1 MFNNTRRRLVIL
13 NAAVFLLLL
22 SILSSLL
29 YVHMRYRLFHD
40 TDEILNQA
48 EHRIQSFHN
57 ISELLRSD
65 HPDPQQDERTTYL
78 FWDAQGQLIEQVPK
92 QSFSLGIAS
101 QFRNHP
107 DAQTVRTVTTD
118 KHSYRVLQFP
128 NQNQSSST
136 IASIGIVRSLEDVK
150 GTLRSLM
157 LDIAVGIVAGVIISI
172 LAGLFLAERAL
183 VPIRRSWEKQQRF
196 VADASHELRTPTA
209 VIHAQ
214 TELLFRHP
222 THSIEQESPNIAVI
236 LKESKRMGKLVEDL
250 LTLARSDSNQLQ
262 IQSST
267 IALDSL
273 LSEVI
278 DQFRLLA
285 DTQEIEIITDLHPPL
300 TLWGDEGRIR
310 QLLIIL
316 LDNALKYTPS
326 SGRIEVSG
334 RYQSNSV
341 YISILDTGC
350 GIAEDEL
357 PHIFERFYRG
367 DKVRSRTQGGTG
379 LGLSI
384 AQWIVDAH
392 GGVIR
397 VHSKVNT
404 GTKVE
409 LLFPRKHRG
418 QAETG
423 GLGKV

>member
-214 TELLFRHP
+214 TELLFRYP

-397 VHSKVNT
+397 VHSKVNA

>member
-1 MFNNTRRRLVIL
+1 MFNNTRRKLVIL

-22 SILSSLL
+22 SVLSSLL

-40 TDEILNQA
+40 TDEILKQA

-78 FWDAQGQLIEQVPK
+78 FWNAQGQLIEQVPK
-92 QSFSLGIAS
+92 QSFSLGTAI
-101 QFRNHP
+101 QFRDYT
-107 DAQTVRTVTTD
+107 DAVTVRTVTAD
-118 KHSYRVLQFP
+118 KRSYRVMQFP
-128 NQNQSSST
+128 NQNQKSGT

-150 GTLRSLM
+150 GTLHSLM
-157 LDIAVGIVAGVIISI
+157 WDIAAGIIAGVVISI
-172 LAGLFLAERAL
+172 FAGLFLAERAL
-183 VPIRRSWEKQQRF
+183 IPIRRSWEKQQRF

-209 VIHAQ
+209 VIQAQ

-222 THSIEQESPNIAVI
+222 AHSIEQESPNIAVI
-236 LKESKRMGKLVEDL
+236 LKESKRMGKLVDDL

-262 IQSST
+262 IQSS
-267 IALDSL
+267 IIGLDSL

-285 DTQEIEIITDLHPPL
+285 HTKEIEITTDLHSPL
-300 TLWGDEGRIR
+300 SLWGDEGRIR

-316 LDNALKYTPS
+316 LDNALKFTPS
-326 SGRIEVSG
+326 SGRIEVTG

-341 YISILDTGC
+341 YIRISDSGC
-350 GIAEDEL
+350 GITEEEL

-367 DKVRSRTQGGTG
+367 DQVRSRTQDGTG

-384 AQWIVDAH
+384 AQWIVNAH
-392 GGVIR
+392 GGIIR
-397 VHSKVNT
+397 VSSKENI

-409 LLFPRKHRG
+409 LLFPRKQRG
-418 QAETG
+418 PAESSG
-423 GLGKV
+423 VGRL

>member
-1 MFNNTRRRLVIL
+1 MFNKTRRRLVIL
-13 NAAVFLLLL
+13 NAAVFLLFL
-22 SILSSLL
+22 SVLSSLL

-40 TDEILNQA
+40 TDEILKKA
-48 EHRIQSFHN
+48 EQRIQSFHN
-57 ISELLRSD
+57 LSELLRSD

-78 FWDAQGQLIEQVPK
+78 FWNAQGQLFAQLPK
-92 QSFSLGIAS
+92 QAFSLEAAN
-101 QFRNHP
+101 QFRNHT
-107 DAQTVRTVTTD
+107 AGQLTSRTVAAN

-128 NQNQSSST
+128 IQNQRSGT
-136 IASIGIVRSLEDVK
+136 ITSIGIVRSLEDVQ
-150 GTLRSLM
+150 GTLRSLIW
-157 LDIAVGIVAGVIISI
+157 DIAAGILAGVFISI
-172 LAGLFLAERAL
+172 FAGLFLAERAL
-183 VPIRRSWEKQQRF
+183 IPIRRAWEKQQSF

-214 TELLFRHP
+214 TELLFRNP
-222 THSIEQESPNIAVI
+222 NHSIEQESPNIAVI
-236 LKESKRMGKLVEDL
+236 LKESKRMGKLVDDL

-273 LSEVI
+273 LTEVI

-285 DTQEIEIITDLHPPL
+285 DTKDIEIRTDLHRPL
-300 TLWGDEGRIR
+300 SLWGDEGRIR

-316 LDNALKYTPS
+316 LDNALKYTPP
-326 SGRIEVSG
+326 SGRIEVTG

-341 YISILDTGC
+341 YIGISDSGC
-350 GIAEDEL
+350 GISEDEL

-367 DKVRSRTQGGTG
+367 DKARTRTQGGTG

-384 AQWIVDAH
+384 AQWIVDTH

-409 LLFPRKHRG
+409 LLFPRKH
-418 QAETG
+418 
-423 GLGKV
+423 

>member
-214 TELLFRHP
+214 TELLFRYP

>member
-13 NAAVFLLLL
+13 NAAVFLLFLL
-22 SILSSLL
+22 ILSSLF
-29 YVHMRYRLFHD
+29 YVHIRYRLLHD
-40 TDEILNQA
+40 TDEILKLA
-48 EHRIQSFHN
+48 ERRIQSFHN
-57 ISELLRSD
+57 ISELFRSD

-78 FWDAQGQLIEQVPK
+78 FWDAQGQLIEQLPK
-92 QSFSLGIAS
+92 QSFSLGIAN
-101 QFRNHP
+101 QFRNDT
-107 DAQTVRTVTTD
+107 DALTVRTVNVD
-118 KHSYRVLQFP
+118 KHSYRILQYS
-128 NQNQSSST
+128 NQNQRSGV

-150 GTLRSLM
+150 GTLQVLKW
-157 LDIAVGIVAGVIISI
+157 DIAAGIIAGVVISI
-172 LAGLFLAERAL
+172 IAGLFLAGRAL

-209 VIHAQ
+209 IIHAQ
-214 TELLFRHP
+214 TELLLRHP
-222 THSIEQESPNIAVI
+222 AHSIEQESPNIAVI
-236 LKESKRMGKLVEDL
+236 LKESKRMGNLVDDL

-285 DTQEIEIITDLHPPL
+285 HTKEIEIITDLEKSL
-300 TLWGDEGRIR
+300 SLWGDEGRIR

-326 SGRIEVSG
+326 SGRIEVTG
-334 RYQSNSV
+334 HYQSNSIH
-341 YISILDTGC
+341 ISITDSGC

-367 DKVRSRTQGGTG
+367 DKSRSRSHGGTG

-384 AQWIVDAH
+384 AQWIVFAH

-397 VHSKVNT
+397 VNSIVNK

-409 LLFPRKHRG
+409 LLFPRKQR
-418 QAETG
+418 
-423 GLGKV
+423 

>member
-341 YISILDTGC
+341 YISISDSGC

>member
-1 MFNNTRRRLVIL
+1 MFNKTRRRLVIL
-13 NAAVFLLLL
+13 NAAVFFLFL
-22 SILSSLL
+22 SVLSSLL

-40 TDEILNQA
+40 TDEILKQA
-48 EHRIQSFHN
+48 EHRVQTYHN
-57 ISELLRSD
+57 LSELLRSND
-65 HPDPQQDERTTYL
+65 RDPQQDERTTYL
-78 FWDAQGQLIEQVPK
+78 FWNVHGQLIGQVPK
-92 QSFSLGIAS
+92 LSFSLETVD
-101 QFRNHP
+101 QFRNQT
-107 DAQTVRTVTTD
+107 DARTVRTITAD
-118 KHSYRVLQFP
+118 KHSYRILQFP
-128 NQNQSSST
+128 NLNQSSSI

-157 LDIAVGIVAGVIISI
+157 RDISVGIIAGVVISI
-172 LAGLFLAERAL
+172 FAGLFLAERAL
-183 VPIRRSWEKQQRF
+183 IPIRRAWEKQQRF

-209 VIHAQ
+209 IIHAQ

-222 THSIEQESPNIAVI
+222 THSIEQESPQIAVI

-262 IQSST
+262 IQSSI
-267 IALDSL
+267 IALDSI
-273 LSEVI
+273 LSEVM

-285 DTQEIEIITDLHPPL
+285 HIKEIKIMTDFQSPL
-300 TLWGDEGRIR
+300 SLWGDEGRIR

-316 LDNALKYTPS
+316 LDNALKYTPT
-326 SGRIEVSG
+326 SGWIEVTG
-334 RYQSNSV
+334 RYQSNFV
-341 YISILDTGC
+341 YISISDSGC

-367 DKVRSRTQGGTG
+367 DKARSRTQGGTG

-397 VHSKVNT
+397 VHSKVNA

-409 LLFPRKHRG
+409 LLFPGKH
-418 QAETG
+418 
-423 GLGKV
+423 

>member
-1 MFNNTRRRLVIL
+1 MFNKTRRRLVIL
-13 NAAVFLLLL
+13 NAAVFLLVL
-22 SILSSLL
+22 SVLSSLL
-29 YVHMRYRLFHD
+29 YVHMRYRLYHD
-40 TDEILNQA
+40 TDEILKLA

-65 HPDPQQDERTTYL
+65 GPDPQQDERTTYL
-78 FWDAQGQLIEQVPK
+78 FWNAQGQLIGELPK
-92 QSFSLGIAS
+92 QSFPLGIAN
-101 QFRNHP
+101 QFRDHT
-107 DAQTVRTVTTD
+107 DALTVQTVTADRR
-118 KHSYRVLQFP
+118 SYRVLIFP

-157 LDIAVGIVAGVIISI
+157 WDIAAGIIAGVVISI
-172 LAGLFLAERAL
+172 FAGLFLAERAL
-183 VPIRRSWEKQQRF
+183 IPIRRSWEKQQRF

-214 TELLFRHP
+214 TELLLRHP
-222 THSIEQESPNIAVI
+222 THSIEQDSPNIAVI
-236 LKESKRMGKLVEDL
+236 LKESKRMGKLVDDL

-262 IQSST
+262 IQSSI

-273 LSEVI
+273 LSEVT
-278 DQFRLLA
+278 DQFRVLGH
-285 DTQEIEIITDLHPPL
+285 TQEIEIITDLQKPL
-300 TLWGDEGRIR
+300 SLWGDEGRIR

-326 SGRIEVSG
+326 SGRIEVNG

-341 YISILDTGC
+341 YISISDSGY

-397 VHSKVNT
+397 VNSKVNM

-409 LLFPRKHRG
+409 LLFPRRHRV
-418 QAETG
+418 AETSG
-423 GLGKV
+423 RGKV